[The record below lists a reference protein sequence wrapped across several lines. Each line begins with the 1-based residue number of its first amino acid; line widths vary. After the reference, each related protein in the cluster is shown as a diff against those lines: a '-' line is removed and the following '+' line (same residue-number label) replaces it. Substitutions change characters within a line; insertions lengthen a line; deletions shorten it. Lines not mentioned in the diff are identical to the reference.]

1 MRALEDYSLDRRLL
15 IERDQQIK
23 ERYPF
28 EYDAM
33 IQVVSCENIAKV
45 IDGETKI
52 ITQSKVSIKEK
63 ETALAASSIIR
74 QKI

>member
-1 MRALEDYSLDRRLL
+1 MTESGSKLMAIDS
-15 IERDQQIK
+15 
-23 ERYPF
+23 
-28 EYDAM
+28 
-33 IQVVSCENIAKV
+33 ENIAKV